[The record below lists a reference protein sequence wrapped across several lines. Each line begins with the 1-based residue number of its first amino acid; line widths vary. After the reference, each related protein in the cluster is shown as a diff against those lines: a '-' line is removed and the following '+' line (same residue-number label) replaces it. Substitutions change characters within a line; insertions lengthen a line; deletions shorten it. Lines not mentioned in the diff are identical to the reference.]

1 MSLRLHVFVE
11 ENVSPKQ
18 IFILELS
25 ILLACCN
32 LSTNCNKLVNF
43 IKLQQVC
50 YKKSVEICRQTCC
63 SSRVLAAYTKSK
75 SLSYRY
81 NHVNLGSV
89 VRKVNSAVH
98 RIVISSNLLNMLR
111 TRAKIHQ
118 VDATL
123 FVEKR
128 LNNVVIKVQQHLLN

>member
-1 MSLRLHVFVE
+1 MFLSKKMFRPSKFSSFSCQFYWLVATCQ
-11 ENVSPKQ
+11 Q
-18 IFILELS
+18 IATNLS
-25 ILLACCN
+25 I
-32 LSTNCNKLVNF
+32 SSSCNKSVIKSRLKYADRLV
-43 IKLQQVC
+43 V
-50 YKKSVEICRQTCC
+50 
-63 SSRVLAAYTKSK
+63 SRVFWALYTKSK

-89 VRKVNSAVH
+89 VLGLNSAMH
-98 RIVISSNLLNMLR
+98 RIVIFSNLLNMLR

-123 FVEKR
+123 FVEQR